1 MNTRPNDWS
10 KRSDPIA
17 DKPASSPDTAAGGRR
32 RRVFV
37 ATRPTAPA
45 VADSAPDTP
54 PAPPAEAV
62 DFPLLT
68 EIVSAE
74 AAAAEPNNDGFDET
88 QIARLAADIAHAIG
102 QRLCD
107 ALPGLIEAALKTAG
121 EELRDSIAAATE
133 SAAGDYIAR
142 HQRQHEAPV
151 DPDHR
156 P

>member
-10 KRSDPIA
+10 KRSDPLA
-17 DKPASSPDTAAGGRR
+17 DKPAGSPDAPAGGKR

-37 ATRPTAPA
+37 ATRPAAPA
-45 VADSAPDTP
+45 VVDSSADISPSTS
-54 PAPPAEAV
+54 AEAE

-102 QRLCD
+102 QRLGD

-121 EELRDSIAAATE
+121 EELRDSIAAAAE

-151 DPDHR
+151 EADHR